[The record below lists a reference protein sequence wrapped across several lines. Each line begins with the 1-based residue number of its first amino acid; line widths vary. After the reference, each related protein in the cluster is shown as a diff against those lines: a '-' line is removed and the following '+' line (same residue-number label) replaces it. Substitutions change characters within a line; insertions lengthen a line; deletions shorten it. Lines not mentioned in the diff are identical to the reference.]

1 MAAQMQMTDA
11 IAMEPIMPSMPTL
24 PVAFRIMVAISRV
37 AMVMPETG
45 LLELPIMPTIRAETV
60 EKKKPK
66 ITISR
71 APSGLTGIAGASQM
85 MRMMSRM
92 PPRIKGMGMSFSVRE
107 VPEALP
113 PFMLFMA
120 SRKVDAIRGRL
131 LISEMIPPVAMAP
144 APIYLT

>member
-1 MAAQMQMTDA
+1 M
-11 IAMEPIMPSMPTL
+11 
-24 PVAFRIMVAISRV
+24 
-37 AMVMPETG
+37 
-45 LLELPIMPTIRAETV
+45 
-60 EKKKPK
+60 
-66 ITISR
+66 
-71 APSGLTGIAGASQM
+71 AGASQM

-92 PPRIKGMGMSFSVRE
+92 PPRIRGMGMSFSVRE

>member
-1 MAAQMQMTDA
+1 
-11 IAMEPIMPSMPTL
+11 
-24 PVAFRIMVAISRV
+24 
-37 AMVMPETG
+37 
-45 LLELPIMPTIRAETV
+45 MPTIRAETV

-66 ITISR
+66 MTISR
-71 APSGLTGIAGASQM
+71 APSGLTGMAGASQM

-92 PPRIKGMGMSFSVRE
+92 PPRIKGMGMSLSVRE

-120 SRKVDAIRGRL
+120 SRKVDTIRGRL